1 MKIHENKDKRIN
13 SKPRCSYCREE
24 GHNQYECGY
33 VEKDWAS
40 LSKWR
45 FPLDKDGEPI
55 TRGWFRIGNG
65 NIADP
70 LTVNVYNNSFTAW
83 FNACRKAYIGQQKRK
98 NKAKTK
104 KAATTRVCGF
114 CGGTDHTRRNCK
126 KQEAFLA
133 DCYAAN
139 KNWREAAYIEL
150 VKNHGISVGACVK
163 VSYNGGWNSPVEEAV
178 GIITSI
184 SWDTINVFSALDN
197 KQSDVFSPLE
207 INVMVNGNNRV
218 VTNVNSFFSCVGV
231 NGNPN
236 AWYHLACN
244 IVSIITPA
252 EERLSED
259 WIDSYKESFETL
271 TKKRSL
277 EELKKGRK
285 SYNRHHNL
293 VNHIDI
299 WKD

>member
-1 MKIHENKDKRIN
+1 MKIHENKDKRTN
-13 SKPRCSYCREE
+13 SKPKCSYCREE

-55 TRGWFRIGNG
+55 ARGWFRITYGKSV
-65 NIADP
+65 DP

-83 FNACRKAYIGQQKRK
+83 FNACRKAYIGQQERK

-114 CGGTDHTRRNCK
+114 CGGADHTRRKCK

-163 VSYNGGWNSPVEEAV
+163 VSYHGGWQAPLEEGV

-184 SWDTINVFSALDN
+184 SWDTINVFTALDDRTD
-197 KQSDVFSPLE
+197 DVFSPLE
-207 INVMVNGNNRV
+207 IKVMVNGKTRTL
-218 VTNVNSFFSCVGV
+218 TNVNSFFSCIGK

-236 AWYHLACN
+236 LWHHDACN
-244 IVSIITPA
+244 LLSIMTPA

-277 EELKKGRK
+277 EQLEKGRP
-285 SYNRHHNL
+285 SDWSSVNL
-293 VNHIDI
+293 VRHIKS
-299 WKD
+299 WKT